1 MSSFYFDSEM
11 NCVKLAAGGATMKAF
26 RKNLA
31 IAIDGG
37 GLRGVIVTKAL
48 SMLEERMGRP
58 LHEISR
64 LYAGTSTGA
73 IISASLAAGMP
84 ASRIH
89 ELYVNLART
98 IFRQSWRTLF
108 FPLTRYRY
116 SPVPLEKALRDH
128 LGDLKLKDLWKDLS
142 LKDVVITAF
151 DVLTNETCFIKPWKL
166 QYQDWPLVKAVLAS
180 SSVPTYFPP
189 VDGRYIDGG
198 VGSYANPCYLAA
210 YELSFC
216 LGWKLEETTLLS
228 LGTGRSPNA
237 MRPGEPQRFAP
248 WDWLD
253 PVLDAFLTSASDQ
266 QVRLV
271 DSFFKKLDFRRFQ
284 VDMSE
289 ALPMDDPE
297 AMPLLLE
304 YGAQMGRMI
313 LDDRIDGA
321 AKIKPAKARREI
333 K

>member
-1 MSSFYFDSEM
+1 
-11 NCVKLAAGGATMKAF
+11 MKPF

-37 GLRGVIVTKAL
+37 GMRGVIVTKAL
-48 SMLEERMGRP
+48 SMLEAKIARP

-64 LYAGTSTGA
+64 LYAGTSTGS
-73 IISASLAAGMP
+73 IISASLAAGLT

-89 ELYVNLART
+89 ELYLELGKT
-98 IFRQSWRTLF
+98 IFPQSWRTFF

-116 SPVPLEKALRDH
+116 PQQPLEEALHDQ
-128 LGDLKLKDLWKDLS
+128 LGDMKMKDLWKDLS
-142 LKDVVITAF
+142 LRDIVITAF
-151 DVLTNETCFIKPWKL
+151 DMLTNETCFIKPWKL
-166 QYQDWPLVKAVLAS
+166 QYQDWPVVKAVLAS
-180 SSVPTYFPP
+180 SCVPTYFPP
-189 VDGRYIDGG
+189 VEGRYVDGG

-216 LGWKLEETTLLS
+216 LGWKPEETTLLS
-228 LGTGRSPNA
+228 FGTGRSPNA
-237 MRPGEPQRFAP
+237 VRPGEPRHFEA

-271 DSFFKKLDFRRFQ
+271 DTFFKKLDFRRFQ
-284 VDMSE
+284 VNMSE
-289 ALPMDDPE
+289 ALPMDDPG
-297 AMPLLLE
+297 AIPLLLE
-304 YGAQMGRMI
+304 YGSEMGHMI
-313 LDDRIDGA
+313 LEDKTDDA